1 MVVWGGGEAWF
12 GGVSPW
18 HGGLLSGVFGGDG
31 GGELG
36 GLGLYALWWHGGL
49 LSGVLA
55 DGGEGGGELGRLGL
69 YALS

>member
-1 MVVWGGGEAWF
+1 MSTYYVDIPHAGWAANREAWC

-36 GLGLYALWWHGGL
+36 GLGLYALL
-49 LSGVLA
+49 
-55 DGGEGGGELGRLGL
+55 
-69 YALS
+69 